1 MSEGPASPRT
11 NGGRVAEGSVEETL
25 PKSLF
30 RVRLDDGA
38 EVRAT
43 LSPQAKRVTV
53 KLLPGDRVQVN
64 VSAYDPTRGRILK
77 KL

>member
-1 MSEGPASPRT
+1 M
-11 NGGRVAEGSVEETL
+11 NDKGRVVEGSVEETL

>member
-1 MSEGPASPRT
+1 MNEGPAGPLKSER
-11 NGGRVAEGSVEETL
+11 RVAEGTVEETL
-25 PKSLF
+25 PKGLF
-30 RVRLDDGA
+30 RVKLDIGA

>member
-1 MSEGPASPRT
+1 MSDGPAGPRK
-11 NGGRVAEGSVEETL
+11 NRGRVAEGSVEETL

-30 RVRLDDGA
+30 RVRLEDGA

>member
-1 MSEGPASPRT
+1 VS
-11 NGGRVAEGSVEETL
+11 
-25 PKSLF
+25 
-30 RVRLDDGA
+30 LDDGT

-53 KLLPGDRVQVN
+53 KLLPGDRVHVN